1 LLFTPFIH
9 HVTPSFPAAKY
20 STAGD
25 KPTFCSGKALKTHHH
40 KNHHLLTFTF
50 SLPKTKPRFDS
61 SY

>member
-1 LLFTPFIH
+1 LLFKPFIH

-25 KPTFCSGKALKTHHH
+25 KSTFCSGKALKT
-40 KNHHLLTFTF
+40 HHLLTFTF